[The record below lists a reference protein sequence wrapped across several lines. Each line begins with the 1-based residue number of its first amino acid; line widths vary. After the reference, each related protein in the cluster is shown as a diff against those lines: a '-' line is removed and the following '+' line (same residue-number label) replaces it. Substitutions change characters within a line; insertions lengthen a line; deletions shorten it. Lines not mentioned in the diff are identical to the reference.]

1 MTTECPAAKR
11 VKYDDVDESKLTH
24 FDVIDEVQG
33 DGTASERDSEG
44 DSSDTEFDD
53 ADIESMLNERL
64 PDEIKNKKV
73 EAQYDEKF
81 KTVLE
86 EKGQNH
92 FEVLPEGWV
101 KVTHNSG
108 IPLYLH
114 TQARVCTVSRPYFL
128 GPGSVRK
135 HQVPITAIPCLS
147 YKKALEKEQIA
158 ETNDNAE
165 KMSNGVE
172 SNGDADSA
180 NDSNEPKPITTNAVI
195 ETVKENLEKQSLS
208 PEQITEYCK
217 KLFHFKE
224 IRVMRFK
231 SWHARRK
238 FTKSKKH
245 IKNLQRPSLPE
256 GTKLI
261 SFPIHNT
268 DGQNQSSR
276 HGREWIMN
284 PNGKSFVC
292 ILHEYVQ
299 HALKKQPTYEFKE
312 MENAATPYS
321 ATVSINNLK
330 YGTGFGTSKKQAKSE
345 AARETLEV
353 LIPEMRDKITG
364 ENNKNPNKQTLY
376 KDLSVFDEIRIEDP
390 RVTEFCAK
398 TTEPLPHSILL
409 TCLQR
414 NFGLGDIKIDYQVN
428 TMKHKKNEFKMT
440 VGKHTVNVVCKNK
453 RDGKHQASQ
462 AILQLLHP
470 HIKTWGSLLRLYGNH
485 SVKSFKEKK
494 QEEQEITVLQSKA
507 AINQPNYAILQKL
520 QLEMSKVK
528 QSRDAIKPIGTFVPS
543 SIEDLPIA
551 SGSTLNNVLL

>member
-1 MTTECPAAKR
+1 MA
-11 VKYDDVDESKLTH
+11 ESNDNVEPLTNG
-24 FDVIDEVQG
+24 IDANG
-33 DGTASERDSEG
+33 DSE
-44 DSSDTEFDD
+44 
-53 ADIESMLNERL
+53 
-64 PDEIKNKKV
+64 
-73 EAQYDEKF
+73 
-81 KTVLE
+81 TV
-86 EKGQNH
+86 
-92 FEVLPEGWV
+92 
-101 KVTHNSG
+101 
-108 IPLYLH
+108 
-114 TQARVCTVSRPYFL
+114 
-128 GPGSVRK
+128 
-135 HQVPITAIPCLS
+135 
-147 YKKALEKEQIA
+147 
-158 ETNDNAE
+158 
-165 KMSNGVE
+165 
-172 SNGDADSA
+172 
-180 NDSNEPKPITTNAVI
+180 NEPKPITTNAVI

-208 PEQITEYCK
+208 AEQITEYCR

-231 SWHARRK
+231 YKNFIFHLLSYTIPIYFFRFQQIFRSWHARRK

-268 DGQNQSSR
+268 DGQNQNNSR

-299 HALKKQPTYEFKE
+299 HALKKQPTYEFKVKVRRSISINDKRKFFFIKE

-364 ENNKNPNKQTLY
+364 DNNKNPNKQKLY

-440 VGKHTVNVVCKNK
+440 VGKHSVNVVCKNK

-462 AILQLLHP
+462 AILQ
-470 HIKTWGSLLRLYGNH
+470 
-485 SVKSFKEKK
+485 VKMF
-494 QEEQEITVLQSKA
+494 I
-507 AINQPNYAILQKL
+507 
-520 QLEMSKVK
+520 
-528 QSRDAIKPIGTFVPS
+528 R
-543 SIEDLPIA
+543 
-551 SGSTLNNVLL
+551 